1 MITLKTL
8 PYATAQEVFEQVAN
22 HLIKQNA
29 KSQITHGQEIAECF
43 YRLDTLKC
51 AAGCLIG
58 EDEYNE
64 KRMEGKNWDTLLMR
78 GIVPEN
84 HDDLICDLQK
94 VHDKKE
100 TNTWKEELIK
110 VATEHNLDYSFL
122 NN

>member
-8 PYATAQEVFEQVAN
+8 PQATAQEVFEQVAK

-29 KSQITHGQEIAECF
+29 KAQNDYKSCKYRHG
-43 YRLDTLKC
+43 DLKC
-51 AAGCLIG
+51 AAGCLIA

-64 KRMEGKNWDTLLMR
+64 DIMECNGWGRLVTRD
-78 GIVPEN
+78 IVPEN